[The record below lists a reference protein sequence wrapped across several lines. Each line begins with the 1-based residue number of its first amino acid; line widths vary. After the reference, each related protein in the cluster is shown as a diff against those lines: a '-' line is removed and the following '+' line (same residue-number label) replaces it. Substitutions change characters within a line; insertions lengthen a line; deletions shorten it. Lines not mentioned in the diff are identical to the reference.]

1 MAYIRIIAIC
11 LALVVLLLVAVP
23 VQWLALRFGL
33 PGQRLVPVAC
43 CRLLARILRLHVTAH
58 GTPIRSGAR
67 LLAANHVSWLD
78 ILALSSVE
86 PVCFLAKK
94 EVGAW
99 PIVATFVRL
108 QQTVLIDRKRR
119 RAIPGANAAMAQRM
133 LAGRSMLLFPEGT
146 TGDGSV
152 LKKFHSSHFA
162 SARDLLA
169 AATGIERVAVQP
181 IAIRYSSPRAA
192 WHGDATL
199 LPHVWSLL
207 KGEPLQCALVFGQP
221 LAYLRETDRK
231 TITKEVAVRVR
242 EMLTSLAPEPAA
254 VHRPAMRPLPSPA
267 MMEAAQ

>member
-11 LALVVLLLVAVP
+11 LALLVLLIVAVP
-23 VQWLALRFGL
+23 LQWSAMRFGW
-33 PGQRLVPVAC
+33 PSQRLVPIAC
-43 CRLLARILRLHVTAH
+43 CRVLVRILRLKVTAH
-58 GTPIRSGAR
+58 GTPLRGGAR

-94 EVGAW
+94 EVASW
-99 PIVATFVRL
+99 PVVSTFVRL
-108 QQTVLIDRKRR
+108 QETVLIDRKRR

-133 LAGRSMLLFPEGT
+133 LKGRGMLLFPEGT
-146 TGDGSV
+146 TGDGLS

-169 AATGIERVAVQP
+169 EATGVERVAVQP
-181 IAIRYSSPRAA
+181 IAIRYSTPSAA

-207 KGEPLQCALVFGQP
+207 KGAPIACDLVFGAP
-221 LAYLRETDRK
+221 LVYMRETNRK
-231 TITKEVAVRVR
+231 TITREVAIRV
-242 EMLTSLAPEPAA
+242 ENMLASLAQEAA
-254 VHRPAMRPLPSPA
+254 NCGPMMTPLPGPA
-267 MMEAAQ
+267 MMEAAE